1 MGNSTTIDGN
11 LLPLVNQLRS
21 AVQGDQFWESYLER
35 LNSPNSVPFALH
47 SAILVEPY
55 LQFILDGK
63 KTVESRFSTRR
74 FAPYNR
80 VDKGDVVLLKQSSG
94 PIVGVCQVACA
105 WFYQLDPE
113 SWQTIR
119 EDFAADLC
127 AQDPDFWKER
137 EAASFATLMR
147 IRHVKS
153 IEPIKFAKRDRRGWV
168 VLHESSGQLQLDLG
182 NL

>member
-1 MGNSTTIDGN
+1 LGNSTTIYDN

-35 LNSPNSVPFALH
+35 LNSPDSVPITLH
-47 SAILVEPY
+47 LAILVEPY
-55 LQFILDGK
+55 LQFILDGT

-80 VDKGDVVLLKQSSG
+80 VEKGDIVLLKKSSG
-94 PIVGVCQVACA
+94 PIVGICQITHA
-105 WFYQLDPE
+105 WFYHLDPE
-113 SWQTIR
+113 SWQTLK
-119 EDFAADLC
+119 EDFAVAIC
-127 AQDPDFWKER
+127 AQDPNFWKER

-147 IRHVKS
+147 IQNVKS

-168 VLHESSGQLQLDLG
+168 ILYENSGQLQLDLG
-182 NL
+182 EL

>member
-1 MGNSTTIDGN
+1 LGNTGTIQN
-11 LLPLVNQLRS
+11 SLKPLVDQLRS
-21 AVQGDQFWESYLER
+21 AVQGDSFWESYLQR
-35 LNSPNSVPFALH
+35 LKSPDSATFTLH
-47 SAILVEPY
+47 LAILVEPY
-55 LQFILDGK
+55 LQYILDGK
-63 KTVESRFSTRR
+63 KTVESRFSSRR

-94 PIVGVCQVACA
+94 PIVGVCQVAYV

-119 EDFAADLC
+119 EDFAAALC

-147 IRHVKS
+147 IQHVKS
-153 IEPIKFAKRDRRGWV
+153 IEPINFAKRDRRGWV
-168 VLHESSGQLQLDLG
+168 VLHEGTGQLQLDLG
-182 NL
+182 IV

>member
-1 MGNSTTIDGN
+1 MKNSGTIQN
-11 LLPLVNQLRS
+11 SLLPLVDELRS
-21 AVQGDQFWESYLER
+21 AVQGDSFWESYLER
-35 LNSPNSVPFALH
+35 LKFLDSVPFTLH
-47 SAILVEPY
+47 LAILVEPY

-74 FAPYNR
+74 FAPYNH

-94 PIVGVCQVACA
+94 PIVGICQVAYV

-113 SWQTIR
+113 SWRTIKK
-119 EDFAADLC
+119 DFTAAIC
-127 AQDPDFWKER
+127 AQDPNFWRER

-147 IRHVKS
+147 IQHVKS
-153 IEPIKFAKRDRRGWV
+153 ISPIKFNKRDRRGWV
-168 VLHESSGQLQLDLG
+168 ILYEQSSQLQLDFG